1 MSEPFDASFSR
12 NVKTKRK
19 RERMLFQM
27 NNTELFGQ
35 IMANLEYTLK
45 QTERVNRSVEAI
57 VER

>member
-1 MSEPFDASFSR
+1 
-12 NVKTKRK
+12 
-19 RERMLFQM
+19 MLFQM